1 MFFHRKSIVF
11 YEGKIPNAFFEYK
24 QIHNC
29 VIVFQYPPNPSLT
42 FLLMEIFNMGL
53 MWWLGI
59 WFLYFELLMLFVLKF
74 LGKYT
79 LYSIFLHGI
88 RDIGIDIDQGEF
100 PSCDS

>member
-1 MFFHRKSIVF
+1 MFVHRKSIVF
-11 YEGKIPNAFFEYK
+11 YDDKIPNAFFEYK

-59 WFLYFELLMLFVLKF
+59 WFSYFELLMLFVLKF
-74 LGKYT
+74 LGNIY
-79 LYSIFLHGI
+79 II
-88 RDIGIDIDQGEF
+88 
-100 PSCDS
+100 